1 MCEPP
6 GKLHLKSTLDCDIK
20 QVYSTEGIIPAH
32 TIR

>member
-6 GKLHLKSTLDCDIK
+6 GKLYLKSTLDCDIK
-20 QVYSTEGIIPAH
+20 QVYSTGVIPVH